1 MNMRDLIKQIL
12 NEYVEKTET
21 YKQIGDQIFTPI
33 TNDKKYG
40 KDIKPF
46 IIKDGTEWTRNG
58 DIIYTDY
65 NNSNIIFKCK
75 VGYGLYTFVYKD
87 VFYESTHLNDNLNKF
102 FCNPSK
108 FNNNEIT
115 GDNWVSCKNY
125 KNYDRNNIKIV
136 KSKNSFYLNYMGP
149 ISGVSIAHAKNGKGD
164 TIHQI
169 YNVLICEINPFL
181 SKGNMKPDINKI
193 IIESNEQPNK
203 DYTLTI
209 TVPLEDCDET
219 YQLDRRGGWGH
230 NPGNTLMDS
239 KCKDINS
246 KGGEC
251 FGPVQNVLN
260 ASFGKITEYFITY
273 QI

>member
-1 MNMRDLIKQIL
+1 MNMRNLIKQIL

-21 YKQIGDQIFTPI
+21 YKQIGDQSFTPI

-40 KDIKPF
+40 KDIKTF
-46 IIKDGTEWTRNG
+46 IIRGGTEWTRKG

-65 NNSNIIFKCK
+65 NNSKIIFKCK
-75 VGYGLYTFVYKD
+75 GGYGSYTFVYKD
-87 VFYESTHLNDNLNKF
+87 VFYKSIYLNDNLNKF

-108 FNNNEIT
+108 VNNNKIT
-115 GDNWVSCKNY
+115 GDNWTSCKNY

-181 SKGNMKPDINKI
+181 SKGNMKPDINNI
-193 IIESNEQPNK
+193 IIQSNEQPNN

-209 TVPLEDCDET
+209 TVPLKYCDET

-230 NPGNTLMDS
+230 DPGNTLMDS
-239 KCKDINS
+239 KCKAIKT

-260 ASFGKITEYFITY
+260 AKFGKITEYFITY